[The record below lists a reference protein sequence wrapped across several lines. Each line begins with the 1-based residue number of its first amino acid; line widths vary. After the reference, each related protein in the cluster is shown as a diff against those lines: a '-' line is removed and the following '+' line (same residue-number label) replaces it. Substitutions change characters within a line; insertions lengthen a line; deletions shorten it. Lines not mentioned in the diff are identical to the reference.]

1 MARRLREEHA
11 TNFRQLLK
19 RAYKRTLARLDLRN
33 NLFIL
38 PALGYSVGLSAY
50 YALYGVEVDFLPALC
65 FLAAVLVMAVLS
77 LKRKMDRYWVSII
90 SIMVSYEALQ
100 GMAGTLAASR
110 GIVSLYPLDHL
121 IWGFNVTGYV
131 QSTFASPVVTLLS
144 SVFYSLHV
152 PLVVATC
159 LIVWYAKRPLFGKY
173 VTVMVLASYAALATF
188 VLLPTAPPWYSGVSS
203 NLYAATVAVGL
214 PHGVTSFISLVEID
228 QFAAFPSLHGAYA
241 IIFSYF
247 MIKVD
252 RRLALVSIPITVGIL
267 FSTLYLGQHYLI
279 DLIGGAAYA
288 LIPCAIA
295 ERFQIRIPGTPASR

>member
-1 MARRLREEHA
+1 MRVEDETNSQRLARR
-11 TNFRQLLK
+11 
-19 RAYKRTLARLDLRN
+19 AYERTLKRLDLRN
-33 NLFIL
+33 NLLIL
-38 PALGYSVGLSAY
+38 PALVYALGLSAY
-50 YALYGVEVDFLPALC
+50 YALYGIEVDYLPALF
-65 FLAAVLVMAVLS
+65 FLAAALIMVVLS
-77 LKRKMDRYWVSII
+77 SKKKMDRYWVSIV

-100 GMAGTLAASR
+100 GMAGTLATSR
-110 GIVSLYPLDHL
+110 GVVSLYSIDRL

-131 QSTFASPVVTLLS
+131 QSAFASPAVTFLS

-152 PLVVATC
+152 PLVVASC
-159 LIVWYAKRPLFGKY
+159 LVVWYAKRPLFGKY
-173 VTVMVLASYAALATF
+173 VTVMVLTTYAALATF
-188 VLLPTAPPWYSGVSS
+188 ILLPTAPPWYSGVAS
-203 NLYAATVAVGL
+203 NLYTTAVAASL

-252 RRLALVSIPITVGIL
+252 RRLALVSIPITIGIL

-295 ERFQIRIPGTPASR
+295 ERFQIRLPGAGESSGRS